1 MAGGFNRRNHNM
13 SNLNKE
19 SFDIASLIKDIA
31 ERNEIILN
39 YQKYGI
45 LDRCDA
51 IQKIKNLRTKDSD
64 IAKVTVEKLVISST
78 PFEKSTNE
86 QLVDELAMQRDML
99 LAKLGENQFNLKL

>member
-1 MAGGFNRRNHNM
+1 MVNSCKEQYNM
-13 SNLNKE
+13 SNYILEN
-19 SFDIASLIKDIA
+19 FDITEMVKDIA

-45 LDRCDA
+45 LDICYA
-51 IQKIKNLRTKDSD
+51 IQKIKNSRTKDSD
-64 IAKVTVEKLVISST
+64 ITKVTVEKLVISST
-78 PFEKSTNE
+78 PFEKSTDE